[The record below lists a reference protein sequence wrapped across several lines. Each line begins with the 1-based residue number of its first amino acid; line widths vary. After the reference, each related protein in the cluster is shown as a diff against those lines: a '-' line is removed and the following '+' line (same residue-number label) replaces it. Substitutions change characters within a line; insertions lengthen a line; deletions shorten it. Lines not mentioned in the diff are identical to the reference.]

1 MLAQSTGAPSSELP
15 PAVYAT
21 AATCASSTL
30 PPAVYATA
38 ATCESNALLPR
49 STRPRLRTVA
59 LSLVLAVLSCTAQGF
74 GQELIRSE
82 TEWSE
87 QKLRRHLVAF
97 SNDDRLAAVTDVD
110 FSTQPHSHSIK
121 IHEVATW
128 KVIAKRTIRDES
140 EVQTFDAQS
149 SGKVAFL
156 PSGSELVLCDQPR
169 GQTTVW
175 DIASDATRVVSR
187 PPLKLR
193 SSNDAPRPIYL
204 ASLSHDGSC
213 IVLSE
218 PEKNR
223 TVIRVQRLDDGEI
236 LLEDVIGDWIARQA
250 MFNQDGSAVFAVG
263 ERYDDRKKRFSLRV
277 YRWDLQSGKLTKQWG
292 PFPLSGTRVRGNP
305 RDFGHHALS
314 PDGQI
319 LATTQHGNFILLTE
333 VATGRTQV
341 VGPHPGNRQAVATFW
356 VGTPDCDV
364 AWFAFAPGQNLLAT
378 GAIGSPIVRLWPTGS
393 GGEAG
398 QLEQPDTL
406 SVQDLVSSPS
416 GQLLGVTCMGNKPI
430 WDWSLNIWRLSAK
443 TSQ

>member
-1 MLAQSTGAPSSELP
+1 MY
-15 PAVYAT
+15 VAT
-21 AATCASSTL
+21 TTCSRTL
-30 PPAVYATA
+30 
-38 ATCESNALLPR
+38 
-49 STRPRLRTVA
+49 A
-59 LSLVLAVLSCTAQGF
+59 LSILLAVLSCTAQGF

-82 TEWSE
+82 TDLSE
-87 QKLRRHLVAF
+87 QKLRRLLVAC
-97 SNDDRLAAVTDVD
+97 SNDDRLAAVTEED
-110 FSTQPHSHSIK
+110 FSTQPHGHSIQ
-121 IHEVATW
+121 IHEVVTW

-149 SGKVAFL
+149 SGKVAFH
-156 PSGSELVLCDQPR
+156 SNGSELVLCDHPR

-175 DIASDATRVVSR
+175 DFTSDATRVVSR

-193 SSNDAPRPIYL
+193 SANDAPRRIYL

-236 LLEDVIGDWIARQA
+236 LLEDTIGDWIARQA
-250 MFNQDGSAVFAVG
+250 MFSQDGSAAFAVG

-277 YRWDLQSGKLTKQWG
+277 YKWDLQSGELVKQWG
-292 PFPLSGTRVRGNP
+292 PFPLNGTRVRGNP

-341 VGPHPGNRQAVATFW
+341 VGPHPGNRQAVPAFW
-356 VGTPDCDV
+356 GGTPDCDV
-364 AWFAFAPGQNLLAT
+364 TWFAFAPGRNLLAT
-378 GAIGSPIVRLWPTGS
+378 GAIGSPIVHLWPTGRGS
-393 GGEAG
+393 EAG

-406 SVQDLVSSPS
+406 SVRDLVSSPS

-430 WDWSLNIWRLSAK
+430 WDWSLNIWRLSSK
-443 TSQ
+443 TPQ